1 MMPQAQ
7 QPYPDSLKRD
17 WGQNAAR
24 SPWLAL
30 VKAGATMAASPGPI
44 GSVIGKGILAGTAGL
59 EGQRKELRTEQ
70 ELNDKAQQL
79 YQNAQIHLD
88 KYSKMTPAEEGNLL
102 ARNREISQTELASGT
117 DPKTQRS
124 IANQAGQI
132 YKTFVRANE
141 NQLDPRLKMTDE
153 QMQARAL
160 QIARQNHGLDG
171 GAPAAPVAPIPTGP
185 GSSAATAGPDP
196 GEGKREV
203 GKWYIGPTGKPQPW
217 NG

>member
-1 MMPQAQ
+1 
-7 QPYPDSLKRD
+7 
-17 WGQNAAR
+17 
-24 SPWLAL
+24 
-30 VKAGATMAASPGPI
+30 MAASPGPI

-102 ARNREISQTELASGT
+102 ARNREISQSESVTGGDA
-117 DPKTQRS
+117 KTQRS
-124 IANQAGQI
+124 IAIRATQI
-132 YKTFVRANE
+132 YNAMIRANE
-141 NQLDPRLKMTDE
+141 NQFDPRLKKTNE
-153 QMQARAL
+153 QMQAEAY
-160 QIARQNHGLDG
+160 QMARRMHGLDTG
-171 GAPAAPVAPIPTGP
+171 EAPAAVAPVQTGP
-185 GSSAATAGPDP
+185 GSSKDTALPDP

>member
-30 VKAGATMAASPGPI
+30 VKAGATMAATPGPL
-44 GSVIGKGILAGTAGL
+44 GVSLGRGMLAGVGGL

-79 YQNAQIHLD
+79 YQNAQVHLD
-88 KYSKMTPAEEGNLL
+88 KYTKMTPYEQASVA
-102 ARNREISQTELASGT
+102 ARNREIDQSEPVTGA

-124 IANQAGQI
+124 IAIRATQI
-132 YKTFVRANE
+132 YNAMARANE
-141 NQLDPRLKMTDE
+141 NQIDPRLKKTNE
-153 QMQARAL
+153 QMQAEAY
-160 QIARQNHGLDG
+160 QMARRMHGIDG
-171 GAPAAPVAPIPTGP
+171 EVPAAPAAVAPTGP
-185 GSSAATAGPDP
+185 GSSKDTALPDP